1 MAAAPDITNLT
12 SSADVFAAN
21 HTLPQIRA
29 IHRALHVQIDDKA
42 ARLRTQVGS
51 SYRGLLG
58 TADSIVQ
65 MRKDNDAVQALLA
78 RMGHRCGRAVVGRKL
93 EGYAEFAP
101 EAEDPRMAVFAR
113 ARLLD
118 ACALVVG
125 KLLLKGRGA
134 AAGHDAKLGPGD
146 RLLLGSEVLVLSRLL
161 SKGFTREELD
171 REPDVALVVET
182 ARKSL
187 EGLRRRLLRSIEKF
201 LEKTADN
208 QAQRQEHTLKALC
221 AYSLATSS
229 GARDVLKHFLTVRS
243 KAMSAAFYA
252 DDAEAGRQQGGANV
266 LKSQLLYVRTLLDVQ
281 ALVPFKLSDALAK
294 LKKRPLLQGDV
305 LRNVEAL
312 RLDVYERWCGD
323 DILTFTPFVR
333 HDDLDGPQARSMLTS
348 WAERGGEVLVAG
360 LRSTMERMT
369 EFKAVIDLRTNVLR
383 LWIRDGGKARGF
395 DPSEMLDA
403 LREAINGHLLALI
416 DAKVHKLHL
425 VASEVAATLDAW
437 KDGVTDRPA
446 ALWAQT
452 TLDIDP
458 AAGVDAFLQDLVAQ
472 LHGRNDAVARAVA
485 CFASWRR
492 VIGEVEGVV
501 DQLKKQR
508 WENDGDDDD
517 DEIEDEETI
526 DARHDQLSRDDP
538 AALHDRLDATLAR
551 AFADLETRLA
561 DLWRARADAVNAGR
575 VATAPALRG
584 FGLDMVPSLHDKLAL
599 AVSAAP
605 VEVFASRG
613 LTQKLVV
620 GRPLWEG
627 HPELPTQPSPLAFK
641 FLRDLS
647 VAMSDAGVDLWSAT
661 AVGVVKR
668 KVRQQVCEAWL
679 EAVEVQLDGSRE
691 GDQGK
696 AKDDEKKDETSADGE
711 DEDEDSDEE
720 AEAENEAKDGST
732 TEADAVDDDKQ
743 TEEQQRQDLFTQ
755 WFFDINL
762 FECAFGPAADSASTA
777 GELPALGDKVYSHTG
792 LDGAEARKRIAAS
805 SREHWRKTSLLF
817 GLLA

>member
-1 MAAAPDITNLT
+1 MAAAPDIASLT
-12 SSADVFAAN
+12 SSADVFTAN

-65 MRKDNDAVQALLA
+65 MRQDNDAVQALLA

-93 EGYAEFAP
+93 EGYAEFAS
-101 EAEDPRMAVFAR
+101 EAEDPRMAVLAR

-134 AAGHDAKLGPGD
+134 NAAA
-146 RLLLGSEVLVLSRLL
+146 RREVLVLSRLL
-161 SKGFTREELD
+161 SKGFTREELA
-171 REPDVALVVET
+171 REPDAALVVDT
-182 ARKSL
+182 ARKTL

-208 QAQRQEHTLKALC
+208 QAQRQDHTLKALC

-252 DDAEAGRQQGGANV
+252 DGDAETGRLQGGANV

-281 ALVPFKLSDALAK
+281 ALVPSKLSDALAN
-294 LKKRPLLQGDV
+294 LKKRPLLQSDV

-323 DILTFTPFVR
+323 DILTFTPFIR

-369 EFKAVIDLRTNVLR
+369 EFKAVIDLRTSVLR

-416 DAKVHKLHL
+416 EAKVHKLHL

-437 KDGVTDRPA
+437 KDGVTDRPTP
-446 ALWAQT
+446 LWAQT

-472 LHGRNDAVARAVA
+472 LHGRNDAVARAVT

-501 DQLKKQR
+501 DELKKQR

-526 DARHDQLSRDDP
+526 DARHAQLSRDDP

-551 AFADLETRLA
+551 AFAALETRLA
-561 DLWRARADAVNAGR
+561 DLWRARAGAVNAGPR
-575 VATAPALRG
+575 RHVHAPCPARRARRACRG
-584 FGLDMVPSLHDKLAL
+584 SKGPGPPAFRSFGL
-599 AVSAAP
+599 
-605 VEVFASRG
+605 ENG
-613 LTQKLVV
+613 
-620 GRPLWEG
+620 
-627 HPELPTQPSPLAFK
+627 
-641 FLRDLS
+641 
-647 VAMSDAGVDLWSAT
+647 AMGEH
-661 AVGVVKR
+661 VGVR
-668 KVRQQVCEAWL
+668 KFPAFLKQMHDL
-679 EAVEVQLDGSRE
+679 L
-691 GDQGK
+691 
-696 AKDDEKKDETSADGE
+696 
-711 DEDEDSDEE
+711 
-720 AEAENEAKDGST
+720 
-732 TEADAVDDDKQ
+732 DDDGVCYFQLAGLRKYWQ
-743 TEEQQRQDLFTQ
+743 YEDLI
-755 WFFDINL
+755 WGL
-762 FECAFGPAADSASTA
+762 FMNKYVFP
-777 GELPALGDKVYSHTG
+777 
-792 LDGAEARKRIAAS
+792 GAEASTPLGFYIDRFEGAGFEVRNIDTIGVHYSGTLFPPPKKKGSPTRTRSRPSTAS
-805 SREHWRKTSLLF
+805 GGSARVFFFSLSSSSSYAVKKDYL
-817 GLLA
+817 